1 MTINFQTPS
10 LRDKATAVKLSR
22 RMFNPSQYDRAVTTA
37 VDASKGTA
45 RAGKYMKRLLK
56 HCTELADVISA
67 YGDVYQYVREHTLP
81 WMDEGMRLVPNAYYS
96 EFILGYR
103 DLADKA
109 DQAVTRLYNVWDAA
123 VQADQ
128 AVLKGMWDPDDYPS
142 KDEMLDKWE
151 LRLMPMPIPSS
162 EDFRIDLDETDKALL
177 DQKIAEVEANATS
190 HVIKEVFEPV
200 KAMAERLSV
209 AKGEK
214 GSVFRNTLVS
224 NVLEAC
230 ERAKA
235 LNINHDERVD
245 EVVKEVTELIGSTTP
260 DDLRED
266 EALRAHM
273 GKKMSEIEETMKSW
287 F

>member
-1 MTINFQTPS
+1 MTTFQAPS
-10 LRDKATAVKLSR
+10 LRDKATAVKLCR
-22 RMFNPSQYDRAVTTA
+22 KMFNPSQYDRAVTTA
-37 VDASKGTA
+37 VDSDKGTT

-56 HCTELADVISA
+56 NCTELQDALSA
-67 YGDVYQYVREHTLP
+67 YGDVYQYVRANTLP
-81 WMDEGMRLVPNAYYS
+81 WMDEGMRLVPNAHYT
-96 EFILGYR
+96 EFLLGYR

-123 VQADQ
+123 VLADQ
-128 AVLKGMWDPDDYPS
+128 AVLKGMWDPEDYPS
-142 KDEMLDKWE
+142 KEDMLTKWE

-177 DQKIAEVEANATS
+177 DQKIAEVEANATT
-190 HVIKEVFEPV
+190 HVIKEVFGPV

-224 NVLEAC
+224 NVRDAC

-235 LNINHDERVD
+235 LNINHDERVE
-245 EVVKEVTELIGSTTP
+245 EVVKEVSELLGSTTP

-266 EALRAHM
+266 EVLRAHM
-273 GKKMSEIEETMKSW
+273 GKKMSEIEATMSSW